1 MYRLKN
7 MSTWK
12 AWTTEEE
19 AEPDGTSA
27 QCPPPVPCPFYPDL
41 PWPPQITALIPR
53 PVAASTWLSNLPSP
67 KLPDRPLTYLVST
80 TMWRPTM
87 ARLMSMGL
95 SRQYL
100 HQLPNDRVLFQPR
113 PKIIFW
119 VFQQIQTKETR
130 EQHFSSFY
138 VILILLNQQNT
149 LSLLLLYY
157 ITVEVHANLYLTHVS
172 LFSFFSSVL
181 HAAKLLLQ

>member
-27 QCPPPVPCPFYPDL
+27 QCPPLVPCPFYPDL

-67 KLPDRPLTYLVST
+67 KLPDRPLNYLVIPT
-80 TMWRPTM
+80 TMRRPTM
-87 ARLMSMGL
+87 ARLMSMGP

-100 HQLPNDRVLFQPR
+100 HLLLRTPTPNDKGLVLFPPR
-113 PKIIFW
+113 PKKRYLSIF
-119 VFQQIQTKETR
+119 E
-130 EQHFSSFY
+130 SFNKY
-138 VILILLNQQNT
+138 RQKRNTWATLTMLSVLLRYTAIFNT
-149 LSLLLLYY
+149 PSPHL
-157 ITVEVHANLYLTHVS
+157 LTHTLV
-172 LFSFFSSVL
+172 
-181 HAAKLLLQ
+181 